1 MEKAVLIKKETM
13 ETGRVSWSVYKY
25 YIKHIGLVGVLIIL
39 FSQTLYQGFGF
50 GSSLWLDAWSAEEY
64 GSANIDSN
72 RNLYLGVYAAFGV
85 GQALTVFV
93 LSLSVVMFT
102 LKASRV
108 IHNET
113 YDRIMKAPVSFFDAT
128 PQGRILN
135 RFSKDI
141 SVCDNLLGSN
151 IRQWLSCLFSFF
163 GIIIIIVSVLPLFL
177 LFGLPTSIIFIV
189 VQNIYVA
196 SSRQLKRLESVTRSP
211 IYSHFSE
218 SLSGLSSIRAY
229 GVQNKFILES
239 YNKLS
244 QHHGKQMVGHEIRD
258 HREYMRFGA
267 AILIMSN
274 PELVGPGKVG
284 LVISYALVLTQ
295 NLNWLVR
302 QTSAIETNIVAVERL
317 KDNWP
322 SKGKVEFNNY
332 SLRYK
337 PDSDLVLRGISF
349 SVEGGERVGISS
361 LSVALFRI
369 VEAAGGNIS
378 IDGQD
383 ISKIGLHDLRES
395 LTIIPQDPV
404 LFSGSLRSNL
414 DPGDIFS
421 DDEVWRAL
429 ECAHLKDFVSELQQG
444 LHHDISEG
452 GLNLSAGQRQLMCL
466 ARALLRSCKVL
477 VLDEA
482 TAAVDWETDEM
493 IQETIRKYFPSCT
506 ILTIAHRLKTILD
519 YDKILVLDKGSV
531 VEFGSPQ
538 GLYAK
543 EDSVF
548 HSMIA
553 AAGINFNSD
562 RDKESTD

>member
-13 ETGRVSWSVYKY
+13 ETGRY

-50 GSSLWLDAWSAEEY
+50 GSSLWLDSWSAEEY
-64 GSANIDSN
+64 GSTHCLRSFPSI
-72 RNLYLGVYAAFGV
+72 
-85 GQALTVFV
+85 
-93 LSLSVVMFT
+93 VMFT

-211 IYSHFSE
+211 IYSHLSE

-239 YNKLS
+239 YNKVDTNQKCRYPSIMANRWLA
-244 QHHGKQMVGHEIRD
+244 
-258 HREYMRFGA
+258 MRLETIGNICVFGA

-317 KDNWP
+317 KEYTELEMEKEWRLNPASNWP

-369 VEAAGGNIS
+369 VEAAGGNIT

-395 LTIIPQDPV
+395 LTIIPQNPM
-404 LFSGSLRSNL
+404 LFSGT
-414 DPGDIFS
+414 
-421 DDEVWRAL
+421 L

-452 GLNLSAGQRQLMCL
+452 GLNLSAGQRQLI
-466 ARALLRSCKVL
+466 SCKVL

-562 RDKESTD
+562 RDKESTDL